1 LLRPSPNQPQPHSP
15 DESQFTCLLV
25 RSAWLV
31 VTLLVAVL
39 LLNDLGRQMLATM
52 VMDIPGIA
60 NKADWAVHLVFW
72 SRGGR
77 GM

>member
-1 LLRPSPNQPQPHSP
+1 M
-15 DESQFTCLLV
+15 